1 MILKSPAFLLK
12 LKVSIF
18 TTPLNTQRKS
28 GGILLEVSIL
38 GERCSGCW
46 VIHNKWCPWCRLP
59 LAKFNT
65 GTFFQLGC
73 PFWSKIDLAMPITRA
88 LSNILQ
94 LQELHLLK
102 YFLKMTLKL
111 TLKDILFAYLY
122 FYWIAPHKVFY
133 FFIWKNF

>member
-38 GERCSGCW
+38 GEWCSGCW
-46 VIHNKWCPWCRLP
+46 NIHNKWCPWCRLP

-65 GTFFQLGC
+65 GTFCQLGC

-102 YFLKMTLKL
+102 YFLKMTS
-111 TLKDILFAYLY
+111 IFLFGKISSDFSPNGVHWVLNYAMRMM
-122 FYWIAPHKVFY
+122 
-133 FFIWKNF
+133 